1 MTAEWIDPTVYDV
14 VNGLRD
20 DQARAALQSLVAEAL
35 NTWQNLDVFCADGQ
49 ACCKRSVNLFR
60 LYQLLDLLN
69 QYPRDARAGSSPTET
84 LPSSCGNACPR

>member
-1 MTAEWIDPTVYDV
+1 MAPDWIDPTVHDV

-69 QYPRDARAGSSPTET
+69 QTPRDPRADGSRTESR
-84 LPSSCGNACPR
+84 PASWAGA